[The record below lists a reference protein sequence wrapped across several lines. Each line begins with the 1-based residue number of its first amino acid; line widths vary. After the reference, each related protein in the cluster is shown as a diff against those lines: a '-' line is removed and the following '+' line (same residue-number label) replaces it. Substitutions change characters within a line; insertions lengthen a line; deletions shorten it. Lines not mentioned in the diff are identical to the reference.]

1 MYLTIIN
8 NKMINER
15 EVKLMDIRENAE
27 VLFSKLETF
36 FKTETVVGKPIN
48 VEGIILVPFITVT
61 FGCGTGG
68 GEGSDS
74 GNKQEG
80 GGSGLGA
87 GAKITPDAV
96 LVIKDDTV
104 KILPIKN
111 KANIDKLVELVP
123 EIISKIS
130 KNKGKS

>member
-68 GEGSDS
+68 EGSDS
-74 GNKQEG
+74 GNNQEG